1 MQTMP
6 TDSPLVSFPLVS
18 IITVNY
24 NQPEVTCDLLE
35 SLTHITYPSI
45 EIIVVDNASPTKNP
59 DIILE
64 RYPYITLIKS
74 DQNLGFAGGNNLG
87 IRVAKGK
94 HLLLINND
102 TEVEPG
108 FLEPLIAKL
117 EKNPDIGVVSPKIRY
132 FFQPDTIQYAG
143 FTPINPI
150 TIRNNGIGFNEIDQ
164 GQFDADAQTNYAFG
178 AAMVIPVKVTKEVGL
193 MADIFFLYYEE
204 MDWMQRIKDAGYK
217 IFYVHNSLV
226 YHKDSITTGTMSPL
240 KIFYLNRNRL
250 LYMRRNV
257 HGWKA
262 VASLLFQI
270 FVAIPKNMTMFLLKG
285 QVTLFV
291 AYSKAMLWH
300 VSNLYNPKLHESPRM
315 V

>member
-1 MQTMP
+1 MLTEEP
-6 TDSPLVSFPLVS
+6 LSSYPLVSV
-18 IITVNY
+18 ITVNY
-24 NQPEVTCDLLE
+24 NQPEITCDFLE
-35 SLTHITYPSI
+35 SLTHITYPLI
-45 EIIVVDNASPTKNP
+45 EIIVVDNASPSKNP

-64 RYPYITLIKS
+64 KYPYITLIKS

-94 HLLLINND
+94 HILLINND
-102 TEVEPG
+102 TEVDPG

-117 EKNPDIGVVSPKIRY
+117 ENNPDIGVVSPKIRY
-132 FFQPDTIQYAG
+132 FFHQDTIQYAG

-150 TIRNNGIGFNEIDQ
+150 TIRNNGIGFNEIDH
-164 GQFDADAQTNYAFG
+164 GQYDSDAQTNYAFG
-178 AAMVIPVKVTKEVGL
+178 AAMVIPLKVMREVGL

-204 MDWMQRIKDAGYK
+204 MDWMQRIKDAHYK

-226 YHKDSITTGTMSPL
+226 FHKDSITTGTMSAL

-262 VASLLFQI
+262 IVSVIYQMSI
-270 FVAIPKNMTMFLLKG
+270 AIPKNITTFLLKG
-285 QVTLFV
+285 QLKLCS
-291 AYSKAMLWH
+291 AYIKAVYWH
-300 VSNLYNPKLHESPRM
+300 LKNMYNRELHESPHLN
-315 V
+315 

>member
-1 MQTMP
+1 MLTEKP
-6 TDSPLVSFPLVS
+6 LSSYPLVSV
-18 IITVNY
+18 ITVNY
-24 NQPEVTCDLLE
+24 NQPEITCDFLE
-35 SLTHITYPSI
+35 SMTHITYPSI

-59 DIILE
+59 DITLE
-64 RYPYITLIKS
+64 KYPNITLIKS

-94 HLLLINND
+94 HMLLINND
-102 TEVEPG
+102 TEVDPG

-117 EKNPDIGVVSPKIRY
+117 ENNPDIGVVSPKIRY
-132 FFQPDTIQYAG
+132 FFHQDTIQYAG

-150 TIRNNGIGFNEIDQ
+150 TIRNNSIGFNEIDH
-164 GQFDADAQTNYAFG
+164 GQYDADARTNYAFG
-178 AAMVIPVKVTKEVGL
+178 AAMVIPLKVMREVGL

-204 MDWMQRIKDAGYK
+204 MDWMQRIKDADYK

-226 YHKDSITTGTMSPL
+226 FHKDSITTGTMSAL

-262 VASLLFQI
+262 ILSVIYQMSI
-270 FVAIPKNMTMFLLKG
+270 AIPKNITTFLLKG
-285 QVTLFV
+285 QFKLCS
-291 AYSKAMLWH
+291 AYINAVFWH
-300 VSNLYNPKLHESPRM
+300 LKNLNNKELHESPHLN
-315 V
+315 